1 MIGAVRAIVARVLKA
16 LAPWRLVVVAFA
28 TVGLVALGLAFH
40 LDIGS
45 LCAVCPLGLA
55 QISAAARSVS
65 PMLVWSVLT
74 FAAIAL
80 FFGRL
85 LCAWLCP
92 TNLLPWRRGVF
103 AASRRRGHPAQEA
116 SAGRARTVSESVPEP
131 ASAAVAGS
139 HEETPNVVGL
149 PDEPASRPASD
160 ASSESD
166 APAQPAA
173 PGTDSLRRPGHNA
186 LPARTA
192 VLVAGAVGVSFLVGF
207 PVFCLFCPIGLFFG
221 FLYALAKAFTV
232 YTPSWD
238 LVVFPLVLFLEFG
251 LFRRWCSAICPLGAL
266 MSLIGR
272 ARPRP
277 PRFRRRRAVVQD
289 GPKRGSAGHAFA
301 DDLGAGHRSS
311 ACRSCGKCCVSAGAG
326 NVFGAHDSVRYSKK
340 GEVR

>member
-1 MIGAVRAIVARVLKA
+1 MIGAARAIAVRVLRA
-16 LAPWRLVVVAFA
+16 LAPWRLAVVALA
-28 TVGLVALGLAFH
+28 TVGLVVLGLVFH

-55 QISAAARSVS
+55 QISAASRSVS
-65 PMLVWSVLT
+65 PMLAWSILA
-74 FAAIAL
+74 FAAVAL

-92 TNLLPWRRGVF
+92 TNLLPWRRGVL
-103 AASRRRGHPAQEA
+103 AASRRRGRQ
-116 SAGRARTVSESVPEP
+116 GR
-131 ASAAVAGS
+131 
-139 HEETPNVVGL
+139 
-149 PDEPASRPASD
+149 
-160 ASSESD
+160 
-166 APAQPAA
+166 
-173 PGTDSLRRPGHNA
+173 NA
-186 LPARTA
+186 LPARTV
-192 VLVAGAVGVSFLVGF
+192 VLVAGTVGVSFLVGF

-238 LVVFPLVLFLEFG
+238 LIVFPLVLFFEFG

-277 PRFRRRRAVVQD
+277 PRSPRLRTAAQD
-289 GPKRGSAGHAFA
+289 GTKRGSSSRAFSDGLDAGH
-301 DDLGAGHRSS
+301 GAS
-311 ACRSCGKCCVSAGAG
+311 ACESCGKCRISAGAG
-326 NVFGAHDSVRYSKK
+326 NVLGAHDDVLYSKK